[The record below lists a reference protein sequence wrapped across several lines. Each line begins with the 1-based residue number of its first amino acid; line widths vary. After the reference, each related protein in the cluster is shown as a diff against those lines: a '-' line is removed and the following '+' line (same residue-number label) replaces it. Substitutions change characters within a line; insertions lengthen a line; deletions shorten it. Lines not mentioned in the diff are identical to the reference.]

1 MLFLQFLPGSMRAI
15 SCVLFA
21 FLALAVTTAFPQ
33 KEGNSYTNEAI
44 RQAQQSYLIP
54 KDAQIQ
60 KVRNYFESNSLLLL
74 IQ

>member
-1 MLFLQFLPGSMRAI
+1 MKGFI
-15 SCVLFA
+15 CVLFA
-21 FLALAVTTAFPQ
+21 LLAVVSAYPQ

-60 KVRNYFESNSLLLL
+60 KVRFSMLY
-74 IQ
+74 